1 MGNMMTRPRVLL
13 VNLCELLAIK
23 AIRQC
28 DQRRPKPSVNQR
40 YLSAMSRHTRMSGD
54 ALSSLSTAKI

>member
-40 YLSAMSRHTRMSGD
+40 YLYRQ
-54 ALSSLSTAKI
+54 